1 MVSLLFD
8 QSITLFPPHVMSC
21 VLTYQLTY
29 THRFMNIMTDKV
41 FRAVI
46 AANQEAANQE
56 EGYKYHLVGGAAG
69 TVSPSKRVL
78 LLMISILHHHITSCS
93 L

>member
-1 MVSLLFD
+1 
-8 QSITLFPPHVMSC
+8 
-21 VLTYQLTY
+21 
-29 THRFMNIMTDKV
+29 MNIMTDKV

-78 LLMISILHHHITSCS
+78 LLMILILHRHISSCS